1 VGKRILLYKRDQI
14 QLLCEAKRIVAKEF
28 NENLTLQSDDMI
40 ERLLKYSEKSNDQRL
55 NTIYS
60 KIMLSQIA
68 IRLNRNSKK

>member
-1 VGKRILLYKRDQI
+1 MGKRVLLYKRDQI
-14 QLLCEAKRIVAKEF
+14 QLLCEAKRLVAKEF

-68 IRLNRNSKK
+68 IRLNRNSKN